1 MELNLKSLKYFQ
13 SNPYM
18 KINRSPI
25 KTHSSKKSFAYWLLK
40 DLLLDIFKTIE
51 RFHHLDFDGEDH
63 QIVFELGDSFFRV
76 GCFFKFRDNFVN
88 VFLLGVFDVF
98 LCCVVDPL
106 EPTKHDVSLLFV
118 LVIEKIRMYG
128 IDTT

>member
-1 MELNLKSLKYFQ
+1 M
-13 SNPYM
+13 
-18 KINRSPI
+18 
-25 KTHSSKKSFAYWLLK
+25 
-40 DLLLDIFKTIE
+40 
-51 RFHHLDFDGEDH
+51 
-63 QIVFELGDSFFRV
+63 
-76 GCFFKFRDNFVN
+76 N